1 MSFIPENT
9 PFIALPTAL
18 KGKVTPYQLSVLWVL
33 QSYYPNIWPSYQTIA
48 KDAKMSRS
56 SVIRTVNELV
66 ELGLLQKQYR
76 IDELNQKTNC
86 YRVSIW
92 KHCKTLPVPNPVI
105 QGGYLTGTG
114 VVSERNG
121 GSITQTLGGCQ
132 RETGVVSEVHP
143 KKNNITKTNN
153 YKNKSFEPFW
163 KTYLEIPKD
172 MRTISLSK
180 KLAYN
185 EFMKLDTKT
194 RDKLKQCL
202 EADIRARI
210 KSLKGDKFTPLFPD
224 AHRWIKNGQY
234 EQYLLTP
241 VNKAV
246 TFRKPKNTPF

>member
-33 QSYYPNIWPSYQTIA
+33 QSYYPNIWPSYPKIA
-48 KDAKMSRS
+48 KDAKMCRDK
-56 SVIRTVNELV
+56 VIKTVAELE

-76 IDELNQKTNC
+76 VDEYGQRTNC
-86 YRVSIW
+86 YRVNIW
-92 KHCKTLPVPNPVI
+92 SQCKALPVPETSIHAGSLIHTTPVVNNYPPSMS
-105 QGGYLTGTG
+105 QLPPQSLRT
-114 VVSERNG
+114 
-121 GSITQTLGGCQ
+121 TL
-132 RETGVVSEVHP
+132 
-143 KKNNITKTNN
+143 TKTMLSKTNI

-163 KTYLEIPKD
+163 KTYLEIPKN
-172 MRTISLSK
+172 MRVISLSK

-202 EADIRARI
+202 EADIRART
-210 KSLKGDKFTPLFPD
+210 KQLKQDKFTPLFSD

-234 EQYLLTP
+234 EQYLLTLDKKP
-241 VNKAV
+241 I

>member
-33 QSYYPNIWPSYQTIA
+33 QSYYPNIWPSYPKIA
-48 KDAKMSRS
+48 KDAKMCRDK
-56 SVIRTVNELV
+56 VIKTVAELE

-76 IDELNQKTNC
+76 VDEYGQRTNC
-86 YRVSIW
+86 YRVNIW
-92 KHCKTLPVPNPVI
+92 SQCKALPVPDTSIHAGSLIHTTPVVNNYPPSMS
-105 QGGYLTGTG
+105 QLPPQSLRT
-114 VVSERNG
+114 
-121 GSITQTLGGCQ
+121 TL
-132 RETGVVSEVHP
+132 
-143 KKNNITKTNN
+143 TKTMLSKTNI

-163 KTYLEIPKD
+163 KTYLEIPKN
-172 MRTISLSK
+172 MRVISLSK

-202 EADIRARI
+202 EADIRART
-210 KSLKGDKFTPLFPD
+210 KQLKQDKFTPLFSD

-234 EQYLLTP
+234 EQYLLTLDK
-241 VNKAV
+241 KAP
-246 TFRKPKNTPF
+246 TFRKPKTTPF